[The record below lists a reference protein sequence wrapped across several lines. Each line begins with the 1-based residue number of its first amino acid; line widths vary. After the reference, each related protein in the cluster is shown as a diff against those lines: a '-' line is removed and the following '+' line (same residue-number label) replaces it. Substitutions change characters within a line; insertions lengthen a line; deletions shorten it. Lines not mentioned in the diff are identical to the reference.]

1 MRSQVAEGV
10 TVSTDILVGHTHRP
24 HGEVAM
30 PHVQRNPQG
39 EIVSLHRDA
48 QPGAV
53 FLPSEHPDVQ
63 AFVGRPA
70 GARDGA
76 FATLDAEFIRVIEDV
91 VDVLVARN
99 IIRITDL
106 PGEAQHKL
114 FERKNFREGFKRSA
128 LQLYADMPALDMDV
142 GVVPT
147 DTLASPLMDH
157 ASLAQL
163 GLKGGDDD
171 VL

>member
-1 MRSQVAEGV
+1 
-10 TVSTDILVGHTHRP
+10 
-24 HGEVAM
+24 M
-30 PHVQRNPQG
+30 PHVQRNRQG
-39 EIVSLHRDA
+39 EIVSLHRDP

-53 FLPSEHPDVQ
+53 FLPAEHPEVQ
-63 AFVGRPA
+63 AFVGHPP
-70 GARDGA
+70 GVARAAA

-106 PGEAQHKL
+106 PGDAQHKL
-114 FERKNFREGFKRSA
+114 FERKSLREGLKRNA
-128 LQLYADMPALDMDV
+128 LQLYADLPAVLDIEMDA

-157 ASLAQL
+157 ASLTRL
-163 GLKGGDDD
+163 VGLKGGDED